1 MKKPPLKID
10 QGKKLPQF
18 DMPVDFLVYDDI
30 TANILRYYTAFPCK
44 IDACVLCYVERGS
57 LKASVNLWD
66 FEVKAHDFAI
76 VLAGRFFQIH
86 EVSDDLKVGFCGF
99 SSSFLKRINYWK
111 LMSGIIPEVVKK
123 PFFTL
128 PTEMG
133 EIYANMFSMLTSASI
148 MPKIFMSEGIAK
160 SIMGMIVES
169 LGNALKEGVIAS
181 ERHSSRELQVAGEF
195 MQLAYSNYREEHK
208 ITFYANEANL
218 TLSHFCNVIN
228 NATGM
233 TPQEIIKNLIIMDA
247 KSQLK
252 GTSDSVAKIAG
263 SLGFGTATTFN
274 RYLKTYTGMT
284 PLEYRAS

>member
-10 QGKKLPQF
+10 KDKKLPQF

-30 TANILRYYTAFPCK
+30 RAEILKFYTAFPCK
-44 IDACVLCYVERGS
+44 IDACVLCYVERGN
-57 LKASVNLWD
+57 LKVSVNLWD
-66 FEVKAHDFAI
+66 FEVKEHDFAI
-76 VLAGRFFQIH
+76 VLAGSFFQIR
-86 EVSDDLKVGFCGF
+86 EVSDDLKVSFCGF
-99 SSSFLKRINYWK
+99 SSSFLRRINYWK

-133 EIYANMFSMLTSASI
+133 EIYSAMFSMLTSASM
-148 MPKIFMSEGIAK
+148 MPDIFMTEGIAK
-160 SIMGMIVES
+160 NIMSIIIESLSNGISTGVVES
-169 LGNALKEGVIAS
+169 EQ
-181 ERHSSRELQVAGEF
+181 HSSRELEVAGEF

-208 ITFYANEANL
+208 ISFYAKEANL

-233 TPQEIIKNLIIMDA
+233 TPQEVIKNLIIMDA

-252 GTSDSVAKIAG
+252 GTDESVIKIAA
-263 SLGFGTATTFN
+263 SLGFPTPTTFN
-274 RYLKTYTGMT
+274 RYFKTYTGMT
-284 PLEYRAS
+284 PLEYRKK